1 MTSSLAAGLGSRGV
15 RARPIPPRVASVA
28 VTARGGGETT
38 ATRTQPRATHRGRDV
53 ADADRA
59 PTAAARLAAS
69 LGASTSTHRSD
80 LARANTKAARKERR
94 DAKHARDVGPHH
106 GSANSPDQVD
116 ASLSREMA
124 AMAGGID
131 ALAQRARD
139 IALADE
145 RNLEVALHLASAA
158 AAAADEELQLA
169 SVAAET
175 GNLDWPEDAS
185 TDTGAGSF
193 FIVDGAS
200 TKEDDIVASH
210 RERAQLCA
218 RSANTIASNLSER
231 LLIDEWSAT
240 IASFAASDWLV
251 DRKKP
256 RVRPKDRRCN
266 QPKARQGWNKRA
278 MRETRVRVCAGCD
291 RMLPT
296 TELIRVARLQRSD
309 EEDKAASKQR
319 PCEPGEQHKQHNKKE
334 KEKDKENDKKKK
346 NRWTIALDAG
356 SVADS
361 VELLQS
367 LAAGGSSSLAVD
379 SHPSARAAADGL
391 LRKATARA
399 RASAGDDDA
408 IDDARMKR
416 KSNALQGRAAYV
428 CRRGVCARAVTH
440 PKTRRLHRILGA
452 GGAFNDAFVEAF
464 VDVCVA
470 AEREDGVDSTHW
482 RIEGHNAR
490 PGLAQRL
497 AGHPRYL
504 DSRTGETADGS
515 DMSGLVWAAERSD
528 FGTEGG
534 GGGLADVDEV

>member
-1 MTSSLAAGLGSRGV
+1 MTSSLAAGLGLRGV

-38 ATRTQPRATHRGRDV
+38 ATRTQRRATHRGRDV

-106 GSANSPDQVD
+106 GSANSPAQVD

-131 ALAQRARD
+131 ALAQRALD

-158 AAAADEELQLA
+158 SAAADEELQLA

-200 TKEDDIVASH
+200 TKEDDIVAAH

-240 IASFAASDWLV
+240 IAHFAASDWLV

-266 QPKARQGWNKRA
+266 QPKARQGWTKRA

-296 TELIRVARLQRSD
+296 TELIRVARLKRSD
-309 EEDKAASKQR
+309 DAAEASSKQS
-319 PCEPGEQHKQHNKKE
+319 PCDGEQQRKQQNKNKKE
-334 KEKDKENDKKKK
+334 KENDKDRKK

-391 LRKATARA
+391 LRKATTRA
-399 RASAGDDDA
+399 AASAGDDDA
-408 IDDARMKR
+408 ARMKR

-534 GGGLADVDEV
+534 GGGLADVEEV

>member
-1 MTSSLAAGLGSRGV
+1 MTSSLAAGLGLRGV

-38 ATRTQPRATHRGRDV
+38 ATRTQRRDTHRGRDV

-80 LARANTKAARKERR
+80 LSRANTKAARKERR

-124 AMAGGID
+124 AMADGID

-169 SVAAET
+169 SIAAET

-296 TELIRVARLQRSD
+296 TELIRVARLKRSD
-309 EEDKAASKQR
+309 EEDKAASKQS
-319 PCEPGEQHKQHNKKE
+319 PCEPGEQQKQQNKKE
-334 KEKDKENDKKKK
+334 KEKENDNKKK

-399 RASAGDDDA
+399 AAIAGEDDA
-408 IDDARMKR
+408 ARMKR

-528 FGTEGG
+528 FGVEGG
-534 GGGLADVDEV
+534 GGGLADVEEV

>member
-1 MTSSLAAGLGSRGV
+1 MTSSLAAGLGLRGA
-15 RARPIPPRVASVA
+15 RARPNPPRGGASVA

-38 ATRTQPRATHRGRDV
+38 ATRTQRRATHRGRDV

-80 LARANTKAARKERR
+80 LSRANTKAARKERR

-106 GSANSPDQVD
+106 GSANSPAQVD

-131 ALAQRARD
+131 ALAQLARD
-139 IALADE
+139 ISLADE

-158 AAAADEELQLA
+158 SAAADDELQLA

-240 IASFAASDWLV
+240 IAHFAASDWLV

-296 TELIRVARLQRSD
+296 TELIRVARLKRSD
-309 EEDKAASKQR
+309 EAAEAASKQS
-319 PCEPGEQHKQHNKKE
+319 PCEPGEQNQQQNKKE
-334 KEKDKENDKKKK
+334 KEKENDKKKKK

-367 LAAGGSSSLAVD
+367 LAAGGSLSLAVE

-391 LRKATARA
+391 LRKATTRA
-399 RASAGDDDA
+399 RASAGDDDGDA
-408 IDDARMKR
+408 ARMKR

-534 GGGLADVDEV
+534 GGGLADVEEV

>member
-38 ATRTQPRATHRGRDV
+38 ATRTQRRATHRGRDV

-80 LARANTKAARKERR
+80 IARANTKAARKERR

-139 IALADE
+139 IAIADE
-145 RNLEVALHLASAA
+145 RNLEVALHLTSAA
-158 AAAADEELQLA
+158 SAAADEELQLA

-200 TKEDDIVASH
+200 TKEDDIVAAH

-240 IASFAASDWLV
+240 IAHFAASDWLV

-266 QPKARQGWNKRA
+266 QPKARQGWTKRA
-278 MRETRVRVCAGCD
+278 MRETRVRVCVGCD

-296 TELIRVARLQRSD
+296 TELIRVARLKRSD
-309 EEDKAASKQR
+309 DAAEASSKQS
-319 PCEPGEQHKQHNKKE
+319 PCDGEQQRKQQNKNKKE
-334 KEKDKENDKKKK
+334 KENDKDRKK

-391 LRKATARA
+391 LRKATTRA
-399 RASAGDDDA
+399 AASAGDDDA
-408 IDDARMKR
+408 ARMKR

>member
-1 MTSSLAAGLGSRGV
+1 MTSSLAAGLGLRGV

-38 ATRTQPRATHRGRDV
+38 ATRTQRRATHRGRDV

-131 ALAQRARD
+131 ALAQRALD

-158 AAAADEELQLA
+158 SAAADEELQLA

-200 TKEDDIVASH
+200 TKEDDIVAAH

-240 IASFAASDWLV
+240 IAHFAASDWLV

-266 QPKARQGWNKRA
+266 QPKARQGWTKRA
-278 MRETRVRVCAGCD
+278 MRETRVRVCVGCD

-296 TELIRVARLQRSD
+296 TELIRVARLKRSD
-309 EEDKAASKQR
+309 DAAEASSKQS
-319 PCEPGEQHKQHNKKE
+319 PCDGEQQRKQQNKKKKE
-334 KEKDKENDKKKK
+334 KENDKDRKK

-408 IDDARMKR
+408 ARMKR

-534 GGGLADVDEV
+534 GGGLADVEEV

>member
-1 MTSSLAAGLGSRGV
+1 MKSSLAAGLGLRGV

-38 ATRTQPRATHRGRDV
+38 ATRTQRRDTHRGGDV
-53 ADADRA
+53 ADDADRA

-80 LARANTKAARKERR
+80 IARANTKAARKERR

-106 GSANSPDQVD
+106 GSANSPAQVD

-240 IASFAASDWLV
+240 IAHFAASDWLV

-309 EEDKAASKQR
+309 DEAEAASKQS
-319 PCEPGEQHKQHNKKE
+319 PCEPGEQQKQQNKKE
-334 KEKDKENDKKKK
+334 KEKENDKKKK

-361 VELLQS
+361 VELLES
-367 LAAGGSSSLAVD
+367 LAAGGSLSLAVD
-379 SHPSARAAADGL
+379 SHPSARAAANGL

-399 RASAGDDDA
+399 RASAGDDTG
-408 IDDARMKR
+408 DDARVRR

-470 AEREDGVDSTHW
+470 AERMDGVDSTHW

-534 GGGLADVDEV
+534 GGGLADVEEV

>member
-1 MTSSLAAGLGSRGV
+1 MKSSLAAGLGLRGV

-38 ATRTQPRATHRGRDV
+38 ATRTQRRATHRGRDV

-131 ALAQRARD
+131 ALAQRALD

-158 AAAADEELQLA
+158 SAAADEELQLA

-240 IASFAASDWLV
+240 IAHFAASDWLV

-266 QPKARQGWNKRA
+266 QPKARQGWTKRA
-278 MRETRVRVCAGCD
+278 MRETRVRVCVGCD

-296 TELIRVARLQRSD
+296 TELIRVARLKRSD
-309 EEDKAASKQR
+309 DAAEASSKQS
-319 PCEPGEQHKQHNKKE
+319 PCDGEQQRKQQNKNKKE
-334 KEKDKENDKKKK
+334 KENDKDRKK

-391 LRKATARA
+391 LRKATTRA
-399 RASAGDDDA
+399 AASAGDDDA
-408 IDDARMKR
+408 ARMKR

-534 GGGLADVDEV
+534 GGGLADVEEV

>member
-1 MTSSLAAGLGSRGV
+1 MTSSLAAGLGLRGV

-38 ATRTQPRATHRGRDV
+38 ATRTQRRATHRGRDV

-131 ALAQRARD
+131 ALAQRALD

-158 AAAADEELQLA
+158 SAAADEELQLA

-200 TKEDDIVASH
+200 TKEDDIVAAH

-240 IASFAASDWLV
+240 IAHFAASDWLV

-266 QPKARQGWNKRA
+266 QPKARQGWTKRA

-296 TELIRVARLQRSD
+296 TELIRVARLQRPDD
-309 EEDKAASKQR
+309 EAEAASKQS
-319 PCEPGEQHKQHNKKE
+319 PCEPGEQQKQQNKKE
-334 KEKDKENDKKKK
+334 KEKENDNKKK

-391 LRKATARA
+391 LRKATTRA
-399 RASAGDDDA
+399 AASAGDDDA
-408 IDDARMKR
+408 ARMKR

-534 GGGLADVDEV
+534 GGGLADVEEV

>member
-1 MTSSLAAGLGSRGV
+1 MTSSLAAGLGLRGV

-38 ATRTQPRATHRGRDV
+38 ATRTQRRATHRGRDV

-131 ALAQRARD
+131 ALAQRALD

-158 AAAADEELQLA
+158 SAAADEELQLA

-200 TKEDDIVASH
+200 TKEDDIVAAH

-240 IASFAASDWLV
+240 IAHFAASDWLV

-266 QPKARQGWNKRA
+266 QPKARQGWTKRA

-296 TELIRVARLQRSD
+296 TELIRVARLKRSD
-309 EEDKAASKQR
+309 DAAEASSKQS
-319 PCEPGEQHKQHNKKE
+319 PCDGEQQRKQQNKNKKE
-334 KEKDKENDKKKK
+334 KENDKDRKK

-391 LRKATARA
+391 LRKATTRA
-399 RASAGDDDA
+399 AASAGDDDA
-408 IDDARMKR
+408 ARMKR

-428 CRRGVCARAVTH
+428 CRRGVCARAVTQ

-534 GGGLADVDEV
+534 GGGLADVEEV

>member
-15 RARPIPPRVASVA
+15 RARPIPPRGGASVA

-240 IASFAASDWLV
+240 IAHFAASDWLV

-296 TELIRVARLQRSD
+296 TELIRVARLKRSD
-309 EEDKAASKQR
+309 DKAEAASKQS
-319 PCEPGEQHKQHNKKE
+319 PCDGEQQKQQNKKE
-334 KEKDKENDKKKK
+334 KEKEKENDKKKK

-399 RASAGDDDA
+399 RASTGDDGA
-408 IDDARMKR
+408 ARMKR

-452 GGAFNDAFVEAF
+452 GGTYNDAFVEAF

-534 GGGLADVDEV
+534 DGGLADVDEV

>member
-15 RARPIPPRVASVA
+15 RARPNPPRGGASVA

-131 ALAQRARD
+131 ALAQRALD

-158 AAAADEELQLA
+158 SAAADEELQLA

-218 RSANTIASNLSER
+218 RSANTIASNLSQR

-240 IASFAASDWLV
+240 IAHFAASDWLV

-296 TELIRVARLQRSD
+296 TELIRVARLKRSD
-309 EEDKAASKQR
+309 DAAEASSKQS
-319 PCEPGEQHKQHNKKE
+319 PCDGEQQRKQQNKNKKE
-334 KEKDKENDKKKK
+334 KENDKDRKK

-391 LRKATARA
+391 LRKATTRA
-399 RASAGDDDA
+399 AASAGDDDA
-408 IDDARMKR
+408 ARMKR

-534 GGGLADVDEV
+534 GGGLADVEEV

>member
-1 MTSSLAAGLGSRGV
+1 MDEMSPTPTALRPPPRDSPRPSARPRRRIAATSHARTPRRRVKNAATRSTRATSA
-15 RARPIPPRVASVA
+15 RTTARPIP
-28 VTARGGGETT
+28 
-38 ATRTQPRATHRGRDV
+38 RT
-53 ADADRA
+53 
-59 PTAAARLAAS
+59 
-69 LGASTSTHRSD
+69 
-80 LARANTKAARKERR
+80 
-94 DAKHARDVGPHH
+94 
-106 GSANSPDQVD
+106 QVD

-240 IASFAASDWLV
+240 IAHFAASDWLV

-296 TELIRVARLQRSD
+296 TELIRVARLKRSD
-309 EEDKAASKQR
+309 EEAEAASKQS
-319 PCEPGEQHKQHNKKE
+319 PCEPGEQQKQQNE
-334 KEKDKENDKKKK
+334 EGEGEGERQEEEEQVDDRVG
-346 NRWTIALDAG
+346 RW
-356 SVADS
+356 
-361 VELLQS
+361 E
-367 LAAGGSSSLAVD
+367 
-379 SHPSARAAADGL
+379 
-391 LRKATARA
+391 
-399 RASAGDDDA
+399 
-408 IDDARMKR
+408 
-416 KSNALQGRAAYV
+416 
-428 CRRGVCARAVTH
+428 RRGFRRVAPVAR
-440 PKTRRLHRILGA
+440 RGRI
-452 GGAFNDAFVEAF
+452 FV
-464 VDVCVA
+464 
-470 AEREDGVDSTHW
+470 
-482 RIEGHNAR
+482 
-490 PGLAQRL
+490 
-497 AGHPRYL
+497 PR
-504 DSRTGETADGS
+504 
-515 DMSGLVWAAERSD
+515 
-528 FGTEGG
+528 
-534 GGGLADVDEV
+534 GGLAPIRSRRRRRAPAQGDDASGARVPATTTPRG

>member
-1 MTSSLAAGLGSRGV
+1 MTSSLAAGLGLRGV

-38 ATRTQPRATHRGRDV
+38 ATRTQRRATHRGRDV

-131 ALAQRARD
+131 ALAQRALD

-158 AAAADEELQLA
+158 SAAADEELQLA

-200 TKEDDIVASH
+200 TKEDDIVAAH

-240 IASFAASDWLV
+240 IAHFAASDWLV

-266 QPKARQGWNKRA
+266 QPKARQGWTKRA

-296 TELIRVARLQRSD
+296 TELIRVARLKRSD
-309 EEDKAASKQR
+309 DAAEASSKQS
-319 PCEPGEQHKQHNKKE
+319 PCDGEQQRKQQNKNKKE
-334 KEKDKENDKKKK
+334 KENDKDRKK

-391 LRKATARA
+391 LRKATTRA
-399 RASAGDDDA
+399 AANAGDDDA
-408 IDDARMKR
+408 ARMKR

-534 GGGLADVDEV
+534 GGGLADVEEV

>member
-1 MTSSLAAGLGSRGV
+1 MTSSLAAGLGLRGV

-38 ATRTQPRATHRGRDV
+38 ATRTQRRATHRGRDV

-80 LARANTKAARKERR
+80 LSRANTKAARKERR

-169 SVAAET
+169 SIAAET

-200 TKEDDIVASH
+200 TKEDDIVAAH

-240 IASFAASDWLV
+240 IAHFAASDWLV

-266 QPKARQGWNKRA
+266 QPKARQGWTKRA
-278 MRETRVRVCAGCD
+278 MRETRVRVCVGCD

-296 TELIRVARLQRSD
+296 TELIRVARLKRSD
-309 EEDKAASKQR
+309 DAAEASSKQS
-319 PCEPGEQHKQHNKKE
+319 PCDGEQQRKQQNKNKKE
-334 KEKDKENDKKKK
+334 KENDKDRKK

-391 LRKATARA
+391 LRKATTRA
-399 RASAGDDDA
+399 AASAGDDDA
-408 IDDARMKR
+408 ARMKR

-452 GGAFNDAFVEAF
+452 GGTYNDAFVEAF

-534 GGGLADVDEV
+534 GGGLADVEEV

>member
-1 MTSSLAAGLGSRGV
+1 MTSSLAAGLGLRGV

-38 ATRTQPRATHRGRDV
+38 ATRTQRRATHRGRDV

-131 ALAQRARD
+131 ALAQRALD

-158 AAAADEELQLA
+158 SAAADEELQLA

-200 TKEDDIVASH
+200 TKEDDIVAAH

-240 IASFAASDWLV
+240 IAHFAASDWLV

-266 QPKARQGWNKRA
+266 QPKARQGWTKRT

-296 TELIRVARLQRSD
+296 TELIRVARLKRSD
-309 EEDKAASKQR
+309 DAAEASSKQS
-319 PCEPGEQHKQHNKKE
+319 PCDGEQQRKQQNKKKKE
-334 KEKDKENDKKKK
+334 KENDKDRKK

-391 LRKATARA
+391 LRKATTRA
-399 RASAGDDDA
+399 AASAGDDDA
-408 IDDARMKR
+408 ARMKR

-534 GGGLADVDEV
+534 GGGLADVEEV

>member
-1 MTSSLAAGLGSRGV
+1 MKSSLAAGLGLRGV

-38 ATRTQPRATHRGRDV
+38 ATRTQRRATHRGRDV

-131 ALAQRARD
+131 ALAQRALD

-158 AAAADEELQLA
+158 SAAADEELQLA

-200 TKEDDIVASH
+200 TKEDDIVAAH
-210 RERAQLCA
+210 HERAQLCA

-240 IASFAASDWLV
+240 IAHFAASDWLV

-266 QPKARQGWNKRA
+266 QPKARQGWTKRA
-278 MRETRVRVCAGCD
+278 MRETRVRVCVGCD

-296 TELIRVARLQRSD
+296 TELIRVARLKRSD
-309 EEDKAASKQR
+309 DAAEASSKQS
-319 PCEPGEQHKQHNKKE
+319 PCDGEQQRKQQNKNKKE
-334 KEKDKENDKKKK
+334 KENDKDRKK

-379 SHPSARAAADGL
+379 SPPSARAAADGL
-391 LRKATARA
+391 LRKATTRA
-399 RASAGDDDA
+399 AASAGDDDA
-408 IDDARMKR
+408 ARMKR

-534 GGGLADVDEV
+534 GGGLADVEEV

>member
-1 MTSSLAAGLGSRGV
+1 
-15 RARPIPPRVASVA
+15 
-28 VTARGGGETT
+28 
-38 ATRTQPRATHRGRDV
+38 
-53 ADADRA
+53 
-59 PTAAARLAAS
+59 
-69 LGASTSTHRSD
+69 
-80 LARANTKAARKERR
+80 
-94 DAKHARDVGPHH
+94 
-106 GSANSPDQVD
+106 
-116 ASLSREMA
+116 
-124 AMAGGID
+124 
-131 ALAQRARD
+131 
-139 IALADE
+139 
-145 RNLEVALHLASAA
+145 
-158 AAAADEELQLA
+158 
-169 SVAAET
+169 
-175 GNLDWPEDAS
+175 
-185 TDTGAGSF
+185 
-193 FIVDGAS
+193 
-200 TKEDDIVASH
+200 
-210 RERAQLCA
+210 
-218 RSANTIASNLSER
+218 
-231 LLIDEWSAT
+231 
-240 IASFAASDWLV
+240 
-251 DRKKP
+251 
-256 RVRPKDRRCN
+256 
-266 QPKARQGWNKRA
+266 
-278 MRETRVRVCAGCD
+278 
-291 RMLPT
+291 MLPT

-309 EEDKAASKQR
+309 DEAEAASKQS
-319 PCEPGEQHKQHNKKE
+319 PCEPGEQQQQQNKKE
-334 KEKDKENDKKKK
+334 KEKENDKNK

-399 RASAGDDDA
+399 AASAGDDDA
-408 IDDARMKR
+408 ARMKR

-470 AEREDGVDSTHW
+470 AEREDGGDSTHW

-534 GGGLADVDEV
+534 GGGLADVEEV

>member
-1 MTSSLAAGLGSRGV
+1 MTSSLAAGLGLRGA
-15 RARPIPPRVASVA
+15 RARPNPPRGGASVA

-38 ATRTQPRATHRGRDV
+38 ATRTQRRDTHRGRDD

-169 SVAAET
+169 SIAAET

-309 EEDKAASKQR
+309 DKAEAASKQS
-319 PCEPGEQHKQHNKKE
+319 PCEPGEQQKQQNEKE
-334 KEKDKENDKKKK
+334 KEKEKDKKKK

-379 SHPSARAAADGL
+379 SHPSARAAAERL
-391 LRKATARA
+391 LRKATTRA
-399 RASAGDDDA
+399 AANTGDDDA
-408 IDDARMKR
+408 ARMKR

-534 GGGLADVDEV
+534 GGGLADVEEV

>member
-15 RARPIPPRVASVA
+15 RARPNPPRGGASVA

-38 ATRTQPRATHRGRDV
+38 ATRTQRRGTHRGRDV
-53 ADADRA
+53 ADDADRA

-80 LARANTKAARKERR
+80 LSRANTKATRKERR

-124 AMAGGID
+124 TMAGGID

-158 AAAADEELQLA
+158 SAAADEELQLA

-175 GNLDWPEDAS
+175 GNLDWPEGAS

-218 RSANTIASNLSER
+218 RSANTIASNLSRR

-309 EEDKAASKQR
+309 EEDKAASKQS
-319 PCEPGEQHKQHNKKE
+319 PCDGEQHKQQNKKE
-334 KEKDKENDKKKK
+334 KEKENDKKK

-399 RASAGDDDA
+399 RASAGDDTG
-408 IDDARMKR
+408 DDARVRR

-428 CRRGVCARAVTH
+428 CRRGVCARAVTQ

-470 AEREDGVDSTHW
+470 AERMDGVDSTHW

-534 GGGLADVDEV
+534 GGGLADVEEV

>member
-38 ATRTQPRATHRGRDV
+38 ATRTQRRATHRGRDV

-80 LARANTKAARKERR
+80 IARANTKAARKERR

-139 IALADE
+139 IAIADE

-158 AAAADEELQLA
+158 SAAADEELQLA

-200 TKEDDIVASH
+200 TKEDDIVAAH

-240 IASFAASDWLV
+240 IAHFAASDWLV

-266 QPKARQGWNKRA
+266 QPKARQGWTKRA

-296 TELIRVARLQRSD
+296 TELIRVARLKRSD
-309 EEDKAASKQR
+309 DAAEASSKQS
-319 PCEPGEQHKQHNKKE
+319 PCDGEQQRKQQNKNKKE
-334 KEKDKENDKKKK
+334 KENDKDRKK

-391 LRKATARA
+391 LRKATTRA
-399 RASAGDDDA
+399 AASAGDDDA
-408 IDDARMKR
+408 ARMKR

-470 AEREDGVDSTHW
+470 AERMDGVDSTHW

-528 FGTEGG
+528 FGVEGG
-534 GGGLADVDEV
+534 GGGLADVEEV

>member
-15 RARPIPPRVASVA
+15 RARPIPPRGGASVA

-106 GSANSPDQVD
+106 GSANSPAQVD

-145 RNLEVALHLASAA
+145 RNLEVALHLAAAA

-169 SVAAET
+169 SIAAET

-240 IASFAASDWLV
+240 IAHFAASDWLV

-309 EEDKAASKQR
+309 EAAEAASKQS
-319 PCEPGEQHKQHNKKE
+319 PCEPGEQKQQQNKKE
-334 KEKDKENDKKKK
+334 NDKKKKK

-391 LRKATARA
+391 LRKATTRA

-408 IDDARMKR
+408 ARMKR

-452 GGAFNDAFVEAF
+452 GGTYNDAFVEAF

-528 FGTEGG
+528 FGVEGG
-534 GGGLADVDEV
+534 GGGLADVEEV

>member
-15 RARPIPPRVASVA
+15 RARPNPPRGGASVA

-38 ATRTQPRATHRGRDV
+38 ATRTQRRGTHRGRDV
-53 ADADRA
+53 ADDADRA

-80 LARANTKAARKERR
+80 LSRANTKATRKERR

-124 AMAGGID
+124 TMAGGID

-158 AAAADEELQLA
+158 SAAADEELQLA

-175 GNLDWPEDAS
+175 GNLDWPEGAS

-240 IASFAASDWLV
+240 IAHFAASDWLV

-309 EEDKAASKQR
+309 EEDKAASKQS
-319 PCEPGEQHKQHNKKE
+319 PCDGEQHKQQNKKE
-334 KEKDKENDKKKK
+334 KEKENDKKK

-399 RASAGDDDA
+399 AASTGDSDNA
-408 IDDARMKR
+408 HKRRR

-428 CRRGVCARAVTH
+428 CRRGVCARAVTQ

-470 AEREDGVDSTHW
+470 AERMDGVDSTHW

-534 GGGLADVDEV
+534 GGGLADVEEV

>member
-15 RARPIPPRVASVA
+15 RARPIPPRGGASVA

-38 ATRTQPRATHRGRDV
+38 ATRTQRRATHRGRDV

-158 AAAADEELQLA
+158 SAAADEELQLA
-169 SVAAET
+169 SIAAET

-240 IASFAASDWLV
+240 IAHFAASDWLV

-309 EEDKAASKQR
+309 EAAEAASKQS
-319 PCEPGEQHKQHNKKE
+319 PCEPGEQKQQQNKKE
-334 KEKDKENDKKKK
+334 NDKKKKK

-367 LAAGGSSSLAVD
+367 LAARGSSSLAVD

-391 LRKATARA
+391 LRKATTRA
-399 RASAGDDDA
+399 RASTGDDDT
-408 IDDARMKR
+408 ARMKR

-528 FGTEGG
+528 FGVEGG
-534 GGGLADVDEV
+534 GGGLADVEEV

>member
-1 MTSSLAAGLGSRGV
+1 MTSSLAAGLGLRGV

-38 ATRTQPRATHRGRDV
+38 ATRTQRRATHRGRDV

-131 ALAQRARD
+131 ALAQRALD

-158 AAAADEELQLA
+158 SAAADEELQLA

-200 TKEDDIVASH
+200 TKEDDIVAAH

-240 IASFAASDWLV
+240 IAHFAASDWLV

-266 QPKARQGWNKRA
+266 QPKARQGWTKRA

-296 TELIRVARLQRSD
+296 TELIRVARLKRSD
-309 EEDKAASKQR
+309 DAAEASSKQS
-319 PCEPGEQHKQHNKKE
+319 PCDGEQQRKQQNKNKKE
-334 KEKDKENDKKKK
+334 KENDKDRKK

-391 LRKATARA
+391 LRKATTRA
-399 RASAGDDDA
+399 AASAGNDDA
-408 IDDARMKR
+408 ARMKR

-534 GGGLADVDEV
+534 GGGLADVEEV

>member
-1 MTSSLAAGLGSRGV
+1 MKSSLAAGLGLRGV

-38 ATRTQPRATHRGRDV
+38 ATRTQRRATHRGRDV

-80 LARANTKAARKERR
+80 LSRANTKAARKERR

-240 IASFAASDWLV
+240 IAHFAASDWLV

-266 QPKARQGWNKRA
+266 QPKARQGWTKRA
-278 MRETRVRVCAGCD
+278 MRETRVRVCVGCD

-296 TELIRVARLQRSD
+296 TELIRVARLKRSD
-309 EEDKAASKQR
+309 DAAEASSKQS
-319 PCEPGEQHKQHNKKE
+319 PCDGEQQRKQQNKNKKE
-334 KEKDKENDKKKK
+334 KENDKDRKK

-399 RASAGDDDA
+399 AAIAGEDDA
-408 IDDARMKR
+408 ARMKR

-452 GGAFNDAFVEAF
+452 GGTYNDAFVEAF

-534 GGGLADVDEV
+534 GGGLADVEEV

>member
-38 ATRTQPRATHRGRDV
+38 ATRTQRRATHRGRDV

-80 LARANTKAARKERR
+80 IARANTKAARKERR

-139 IALADE
+139 IAIADE

-200 TKEDDIVASH
+200 TKEDDIVAAH

-240 IASFAASDWLV
+240 IAHFAASDWLV

-266 QPKARQGWNKRA
+266 QPKARQGWTKRA
-278 MRETRVRVCAGCD
+278 MRETRVRVCVGCD

-296 TELIRVARLQRSD
+296 TELIRVARLKRSD
-309 EEDKAASKQR
+309 DAAEASSKQS
-319 PCEPGEQHKQHNKKE
+319 PCDGEQQRKQQNKNKKE
-334 KEKDKENDKKKK
+334 KENDKDRKK

-391 LRKATARA
+391 LRKATTRA
-399 RASAGDDDA
+399 AASAGDDDA
-408 IDDARMKR
+408 ARMKR

-470 AEREDGVDSTHW
+470 AERMDGVDSTHW

>member
-15 RARPIPPRVASVA
+15 RARPNPPRGGASVA

-38 ATRTQPRATHRGRDV
+38 ATRTQRRGTHRGRDV
-53 ADADRA
+53 ADDADRA

-80 LARANTKAARKERR
+80 LSRANTKATRKERR

-124 AMAGGID
+124 TMAGGID

-158 AAAADEELQLA
+158 SAAADEELQLA

-175 GNLDWPEDAS
+175 GNLDWPEGAS

-218 RSANTIASNLSER
+218 RSANTIASNLSRR

-309 EEDKAASKQR
+309 EEDKAASKQS
-319 PCEPGEQHKQHNKKE
+319 PCDGEQHKQQNKKE
-334 KEKDKENDKKKK
+334 KEKENDKKK

-399 RASAGDDDA
+399 AASTGDSDNA
-408 IDDARMKR
+408 HKRR

-428 CRRGVCARAVTH
+428 CRRGVCARAVTQ

-470 AEREDGVDSTHW
+470 AERMDGVDSTHW

-534 GGGLADVDEV
+534 GGGLADVEEV

>member
-15 RARPIPPRVASVA
+15 RARPNPPRGGASVA

-38 ATRTQPRATHRGRDV
+38 ATRTQRRGTHRGRDV
-53 ADADRA
+53 ADDADRA

-80 LARANTKAARKERR
+80 LSRANTKATRKERR

-124 AMAGGID
+124 TMAGGID

-158 AAAADEELQLA
+158 SAAADEELQLA

-175 GNLDWPEDAS
+175 GNLDWPEGAS

-218 RSANTIASNLSER
+218 RSANTIASNLSRR

-309 EEDKAASKQR
+309 EEDKAASKQS
-319 PCEPGEQHKQHNKKE
+319 PCDGEQHKQQNKKE
-334 KEKDKENDKKKK
+334 KEKENDKNK

-399 RASAGDDDA
+399 AASAGDSDNA
-408 IDDARMKR
+408 HKRR

-428 CRRGVCARAVTH
+428 CRRGVCARAVTQ

-470 AEREDGVDSTHW
+470 AERMDGVDSTHW

-534 GGGLADVDEV
+534 GGGLADVEEV

>member
-15 RARPIPPRVASVA
+15 RARPIPPRGGASVA

-240 IASFAASDWLV
+240 IAHFAASDWLV

-309 EEDKAASKQR
+309 EAAEAASKQS
-319 PCEPGEQHKQHNKKE
+319 PCEPGEQKQQQNKKE
-334 KEKDKENDKKKK
+334 NDKKKKK

-391 LRKATARA
+391 LRKATTRA
-399 RASAGDDDA
+399 RASTGDDDT
-408 IDDARMKR
+408 ARMKR

-452 GGAFNDAFVEAF
+452 GGTYNDAFVEAF

-528 FGTEGG
+528 FGVEGG
-534 GGGLADVDEV
+534 GGGLADVEEV

>member
-1 MTSSLAAGLGSRGV
+1 MTSSLAAGLGLRGV
-15 RARPIPPRVASVA
+15 RARPNPPRGGASVA

-38 ATRTQPRATHRGRDV
+38 ATRTQPRAPHRGRDD

-106 GSANSPDQVD
+106 GSANSPAQVD

-131 ALAQRARD
+131 ALAQRALD

-158 AAAADEELQLA
+158 SAAADEELQLA

-240 IASFAASDWLV
+240 IAHFAASDWLV

-309 EEDKAASKQR
+309 DEAEAASKQS
-319 PCEPGEQHKQHNKKE
+319 PCEPGEQQKQQNKKE
-334 KEKDKENDKKKK
+334 KEKENDKKKK

-379 SHPSARAAADGL
+379 SHPSARAAAERL
-391 LRKATARA
+391 LRKATTRA
-399 RASAGDDDA
+399 AANTGDDDA
-408 IDDARMKR
+408 ARMKR

-534 GGGLADVDEV
+534 GGGLADVEEV